1 MIRVLVF
8 LVMAGLLALGVV
20 WLADRPGQVAITWLD
35 YHIDLS
41 VMVMVVALAVLVIA
55 AIVLW
60 SLVRFFLR
68 SPQLFRLAMRERKRR
83 KGFDAISRGLIAI
96 GAGDARAAQRY
107 AALADKSAAGESLA
121 LLLRAQTAQM
131 NGDRGGAEGAFRAMA
146 ERDDTRLLGLRGLFV
161 EAQRHNDP
169 VAARLAAEEAARVA
183 PALAWAGQAVLEFRC
198 AAGDWEG
205 ALAALEESR
214 KSGAL
219 DRAVYRRRRAV
230 LLTARAIAE
239 EDNRD
244 AARALVLDATRLAP
258 ELVPAAALAGRL
270 LTEAGERRKAAKIIE
285 AAWKADPHPDL
296 ADAYAHLRLSDSAR
310 DRLSR
315 VQALARVAPGHVEGA
330 LAIARAAL
338 DAREFAAA
346 RSALEPLAAEPT
358 QRVAMLMAELE
369 ELDGD
374 AGRAREWMARA
385 LNAALDPA
393 WTADGIVSDRWLPVS
408 PVTGRLDAFQWK
420 VPVAELGDRD
430 RMPVLIDMAPRR
442 AVVSE
447 ALPQPPAPA
456 AEAAPQQAVPKVVS
470 PPPDNVSTVT
480 APPVPAAAPAAISA
494 PASAAAPAPA
504 SAAAPA
510 PASAAAPAPPNT
522 VAPRRQSA
530 APIIPLTQVPDDP
543 GPEPD
548 TESDSEL
555 SRFRQL
561 FR

>member
-8 LVMAGLLALGVV
+8 LVLAGLLALGVV

-41 VMVMVVALAVLVIA
+41 VMVMVVTIAVIVIA

-68 SPQLFRLAMRERKRR
+68 SPQLFRLAVRERKRR

-107 AALADKSAAGESLA
+107 AALADKSAAGQSLA

-131 NGDRGGAEGAFRAMA
+131 NGDRSGAEVAFRAMA
-146 ERDDTRLLGLRGLFV
+146 ERADTRLLGLRGLFV

-183 PALAWAGQAVLEFRC
+183 PGLAWAGQAVLEFRC
-198 AAGDWEG
+198 VAGDWEG
-205 ALAALEESR
+205 ALASLEESR

-244 AARALVLDATRLAP
+244 TARTLVLDATRLAP

-270 LTEAGERRKAAKIIE
+270 LAEGGERRKAAKIIE
-285 AAWKADPHPDL
+285 AAWKANPHPDL
-296 ADAYAHLRLSDSAR
+296 ADAYAHLRLADSAR

-315 VQALARVAPGHVEGA
+315 VQALARMVPDHVEGS
-330 LAIARAAL
+330 LATARAAL
-338 DAREFAAA
+338 DAREFAPA
-346 RSALEPLAAEPT
+346 RSALEPLGAAPT

-369 ELDGD
+369 ELEGD
-374 AGRAREWMARA
+374 TGRAREWMARA

-430 RMPVLIDMAPRR
+430 RMPVLIDMAPRH

-447 ALPQPPAPA
+447 ALPQPQTLA
-456 AEAAPQQAVPKVVS
+456 AEAVPHEAVREVVA
-470 PPPDNVSTVT
+470 PPPDNVSMS
-480 APPVPAAAPAAISA
+480 VPAPAPVAAPA
-494 PASAAAPAPA
+494 PVPAAPAPA
-504 SAAAPA
+504 AAAP
-510 PASAAAPAPPNT
+510 AAAPAPPST
-522 VAPRRQSA
+522 AAPRRA
-530 APIIPLTQVPDDP
+530 PVAPIIPLSQVPDDP

-548 TESDSEL
+548 IDSGAEL
-555 SRFRQL
+555 SPPLPEGWQRFRQL

>member
-41 VMVMVVALAVLVIA
+41 VMVMVVAVAVLVIA

-131 NGDRGGAEGAFRAMA
+131 SGDQVGAEGAFRAMA

-270 LTEAGERRKAAKIIE
+270 LTEGGERRKAAKIIE
-285 AAWKADPHPDL
+285 AAWKAGPHPDL

-315 VQALARVAPGHVEGA
+315 VQALARIAPGHVEGA

-346 RSALEPLAAEPT
+346 RSALDPLAAEPT

-369 ELDGD
+369 ELEGD

-447 ALPQPPAPA
+447 ALPQPPAAA
-456 AEAAPQQAVPKVVS
+456 AEAAPHQAVPKVVS
-470 PPPDNVSTVT
+470 PPPDNASTVA
-480 APPVPAAAPAAISA
+480 APPVAVAAAP
-494 PASAAAPAPA
+494 
-504 SAAAPA
+504 
-510 PASAAAPAPPNT
+510 AAAPAPPNT

>member
-8 LVMAGLLALGVV
+8 LVLAGLLALGVV

-41 VMVMVVALAVLVIA
+41 VMVMVVAIAVIVIA

-68 SPQLFRLAMRERKRR
+68 SPQLFRLALRERKRR

-131 NGDRGGAEGAFRAMA
+131 NGDRAGAEAAFRAMA
-146 ERDDTRLLGLRGLFV
+146 ERTDTRLLGLRGLFV
-161 EAQRHNDP
+161 EAQRHSDP
-169 VAARLAAEEAARVA
+169 VAARLAAEEAAKVA

-239 EDNRD
+239 EDNRET
-244 AARALVLDATRLAP
+244 ARALVLDATRLAP

-285 AAWKADPHPDL
+285 TAWKANPHPDL

-315 VQALARVAPGHVEGA
+315 VQALARIAPGQHEGA

-369 ELDGD
+369 ELEGD

-408 PVTGRLDAFQWK
+408 PVSGRLDAFQWK

-430 RMPVLIDMAPRR
+430 RMPVLIDMARRR

-447 ALPQPPAPA
+447 ALPQPSAPA
-456 AEAAPQQAVPKVVS
+456 VEASHEAVREVVTPPPAS
-470 PPPDNVSTVT
+470 PPQPVSVM
-480 APPVPAAAPAAISA
+480 AAPAAS
-494 PASAAAPAPA
+494 
-504 SAAAPA
+504 
-510 PASAAAPAPPNT
+510 PAPPSPI
-522 VAPRRQSA
+522 APRRTPP
-530 APIIPLTQVPDDP
+530 PIMPLTQVPDDP

-548 TESDSEL
+548 TESGAEL
-555 SRFRQL
+555 GPPLPEGWQRFRQL

>member
-8 LVMAGLLALGVV
+8 LVLAGLLALGVV

-35 YHIDLS
+35 YHVDLS
-41 VMVMVVALAVLVIA
+41 VMVMMVTIAVIAIA

-68 SPQLFRLAMRERKRR
+68 SPQLFRLALRERKRR

-131 NGDRGGAEGAFRAMA
+131 NGDRTGAEAAFRAMA
-146 ERDDTRLLGLRGLFV
+146 ERADTRLLGLRGLFV

-230 LLTARAIAE
+230 LLMARAIAE

-244 AARALVLDATRLAP
+244 TARALALDATRLAP
-258 ELVPAAALAGRL
+258 DLVPAAALAGRL
-270 LTEAGERRKAAKIIE
+270 LTEGGERRKAAKIIE
-285 AAWKADPHPDL
+285 AAWKANPHPDL

-315 VQALARVAPGHVEGA
+315 VQALARIAPGHVEGA

-369 ELDGD
+369 ELEGD

-442 AVVSE
+442 TVASE

-456 AEAAPQQAVPKVVS
+456 AEAAPREAVREVVS
-470 PPPDNVSTVT
+470 PLGNADA
-480 APPVPAAAPAAISA
+480 APPSAPAAV
-494 PASAAAPAPA
+494 AAPP
-504 SAAAPA
+504 SA
-510 PASAAAPAPPNT
+510 
-522 VAPRRQSA
+522 VAPRRVPV
-530 APIIPLTQVPDDP
+530 APIIPLTQAPDDP

-548 TESDSEL
+548 TASGAEL
-555 SRFRQL
+555 GAPLPEGWDRFRHL
-561 FR
+561 LR